1 MGGERAFKRA
11 RSSEPV
17 SLWLQYPGCLQIG
30 VSHFAKSLCNVS
42 LLEGGTTDGT
52 VQIISNIPA
61 HRCPRHWVHTSLLV
75 GRLAPSPRTIYR
87 D

>member
-17 SLWLQYPGCLQIG
+17 SLGFAFSRLATLQKG
-30 VSHFAKSLCNVS
+30 VTFAKSLCNVS

-52 VQIISNIPA
+52 VQIISNIFLRTDVPDTGSIPA
-61 HRCPRHWVHTSLLV
+61 YS
-75 GRLAPSPRTIYR
+75 
-87 D
+87 